1 MLLSRYSIN
10 PFWWIMLLHP
20 GDSRMFIFVQCIA
33 KTKPLQFFRGQRQKS
48 NARLCYALCHELSS
62 IVCYQ
67 IARNSEHQGVY
78 QTLFTGERTLTHRG

>member
-48 NARLCYALCHELSS
+48 NARLCY
-62 IVCYQ
+62 
-67 IARNSEHQGVY
+67 VY